1 MSDIAHENLLRNKL
15 GKGFRIGRKGSG
27 FREGNIHKDIVC
39 KSGGNAQQEIK
50 FPSGFREI
58 DFVPATLCYVSR
70 NNSTGG
76 NAIFIGDDVY
86 GGTPC
91 ANIYHLQPLLD
102 RFPCLLLNSRSI
114 PPILFRVKKYHSM
127 AGQISATSF
136 IRMSRVS
143 SSIIVANSSISSLY
157 RLMRQVNIIVRRGYS
172 YYSL

>member
-1 MSDIAHENLLRNKL
+1 MDFA
-15 GKGFRIGRKGSG
+15 KGIFIRILFVKAG
-27 FREGNIHKDIVC
+27 FPR
-39 KSGGNAQQEIK
+39 GGNAQQEIK

-136 IRMSRVS
+136 IRISRVS